1 MELKTLTR
9 HMEDIKQRQHIKES
23 NLELNIFA
31 EEIERARKVT
41 LDTVRDELPATK
53 VEPYGKV
60 EFFPEFEN
68 PPGYDQWLEMR
79 KEGFI
84 HQPMQEVAH
93 VPIYGWSISRPIE
106 SGYWHVTES
115 FIELPYKNSF
125 FGKTFRINPER
136 YTEKMYELEW
146 LLRIHMDIPV
156 SAHVLKWVFGI
167 TKQDLELDDRLHHSS
182 WPKFFE
188 GEGWMKL
195 EDKQQYFAYF
205 VGIANDLAREP
216 VQQELEKSARQPMVE
231 HVFGMKPPTEEEI
244 KKELLKIHGI
254 SGSETVPFHMRWV
267 KPEQLD
273 YPMPRGV
280 FYTYKDAKESG
291 IFEKLEFGMVEER
304 KRIVDPVLTGTYK
317 GFRIPLCYWA

>member
-9 HMEDIKQRQHIKES
+9 HMEDIKQRQVEKES

-31 EEIERARKVT
+31 EEIERAKT
-41 LDTVRDELPATK
+41 ATFDTVRDELPETII
-53 VEPYGKV
+53 EPYGKV

-68 PPGYDQWLEMR
+68 PSGYDQWLEMR

-93 VPIYGWSISRPIE
+93 VPIYRWSISRPIE
-106 SGYWHVTES
+106 SGPWHVTES

-125 FGKTFRINPER
+125 FGKTFRINPVK
-136 YTEKMYELEW
+136 YTDEMHELKW
-146 LLRIHMDIPV
+146 LLRMHINIPV

-167 TKQDLELDDRLHHSS
+167 TKQDLELDSRLLGSC

-188 GEGWMKL
+188 DEGWVELK
-195 EDKQQYFAYF
+195 DKQQYFAYF

-216 VQQELEKSARQPMVE
+216 TKQELEKSAVQPMVE
-231 HVFGMKPPTEEEI
+231 RVFGMKPPTEEEI
-244 KKELLKIHGI
+244 KKELLKIH
-254 SGSETVPFHMRWV
+254 SLPETAPFHIRWV
-267 KPEQLD
+267 KPEELD

-291 IFEKLEFGMVEER
+291 IFEKLEFGMLEEDR
-304 KRIVDPVLTGTYK
+304 RIVDPVLTGTYK